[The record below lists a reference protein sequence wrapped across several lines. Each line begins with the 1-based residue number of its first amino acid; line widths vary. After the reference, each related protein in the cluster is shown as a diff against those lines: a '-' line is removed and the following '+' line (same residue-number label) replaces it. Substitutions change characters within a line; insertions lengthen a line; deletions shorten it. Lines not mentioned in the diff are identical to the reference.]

1 LVTARYNLQFQRT
14 LIDYYTGD
22 IDPARLGAGQ

>member
-1 LVTARYNLQFQRT
+1 VFARFNLQFQRT

-22 IDPARLGAGQ
+22 LDPVKLGGQ